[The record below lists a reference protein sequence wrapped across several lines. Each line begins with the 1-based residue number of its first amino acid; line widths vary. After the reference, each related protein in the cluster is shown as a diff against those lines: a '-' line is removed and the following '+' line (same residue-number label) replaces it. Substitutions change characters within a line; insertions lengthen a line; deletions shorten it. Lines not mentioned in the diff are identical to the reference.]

1 MAAREGNWWSRAWGV
16 VSVSA
21 FAVHFGAAVYEA
33 AVIAPLWCLDP
44 PKSVTA
50 WLAVAHRPD
59 SSALFHPLAAVIVMS
74 TAMSWIS
81 GLTTRGWRRWWLTLA
96 ALAAAAFAA
105 TTVMLVMPYERQLFG
120 AVALGDSDGARIIAL
135 TGDWI
140 RAAACRLAALLI
152 GFWAAYRAQVA
163 GMVADLPALQR
174 AADFELGAVESAR
187 RAPRRGPEFSLG
199 DDGQPEVSL
208 GDEAANPRERWR
220 GSLPARRRTAK
231 K

>member
-1 MAAREGNWWSRAWGV
+1 MAVREGNWWSRAWGV
-16 VSVSA
+16 VSVAA

-44 PKSVTA
+44 PKSVSA
-50 WLAVAHRPD
+50 WLTLAHRPD
-59 SSALFHPLAAVIVMS
+59 SSALFHPLGAVIVVA

-96 ALAAAAFAA
+96 FAAAAAFAA
-105 TTVMLVMPYERQLFG
+105 TTVVLVMPCERQLFG
-120 AVALGDSDGARIIAL
+120 AVALGDADGARIVAL

-140 RAAACRLAALLI
+140 RAAAFRLAALLV

-163 GMVADLPALQR
+163 GMVADLPTAQR
-174 AADFELGAVESAR
+174 AADFELGPVE
-187 RAPRRGPEFSLG
+187 RGRGATSRGHEFSLG
-199 DDGQPEVSL
+199 DDGRPEVAL
-208 GDEAANPRERWR
+208 GDEASNPRERWR